1 MKKIISNMLVIIG
14 VMIIAWIVVSWLS
27 VVIRTE
33 TQPVSQYNAFVIL
46 TSLK

>member
-1 MKKIISNMLVIIG
+1 MKKIIGNILAIIG
-14 VMIIAWIVVSWLS
+14 VMIIAWIVVSWLA
-27 VVIRTE
+27 VIIRTG